1 MSAVEVIVAIAFGL
15 AGIIVSIGA
24 IIFTMKQQY
33 IHIRGK
39 FRQEYFSHCTNFMV
53 VDTRYRKTI
62 SAARKRTSSCRGHQA
77 PRDSALVTG
86 RTACTIL
93 SPNARNSIE
102 LEDQSSRVKKMR
114 TCYRQRH

>member
-1 MSAVEVIVAIAFGL
+1 MSVEVIVAIAFGL

-53 VDTRYRKTI
+53 VDTADIERQYPPRE
-62 SAARKRTSSCRGHQA
+62 SEPAHAAAIR
-77 PRDSALVTG
+77 L
-86 RTACTIL
+86 
-93 SPNARNSIE
+93 
-102 LEDQSSRVKKMR
+102 LEIVLL
-114 TCYRQRH
+114 